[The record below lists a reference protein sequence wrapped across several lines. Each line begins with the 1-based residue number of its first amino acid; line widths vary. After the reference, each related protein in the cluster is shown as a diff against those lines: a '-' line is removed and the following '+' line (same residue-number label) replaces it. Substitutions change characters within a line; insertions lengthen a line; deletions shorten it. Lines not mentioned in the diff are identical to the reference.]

1 MKKFQVYGALMLLG
15 ASVMFTSCLKNEED
29 DIFDKS
35 ASERLEEAKAYY
47 SDILTD
53 KGGKW
58 QMEYYA
64 NGDEHGYVY
73 LMTFNK
79 NGQVTISG
87 ENAYIGYAD
96 SRTHNGDPKYGTAT
110 SLWEV
115 VTDNG
120 PVLSFNSYNKY
131 FHCFSS
137 PYDIPPY
144 GQNET
149 DESGEGHLGD
159 YEFDLMKYSN
169 DTLYI
174 EGKKR
179 EIKMIMTR
187 VDPNVDDKVYM
198 DYVTAMADSFF
209 HPKVPRV
216 FMNLPNGEKYVIED
230 GASQMPSMWKFH
242 SDSVVTITYHNGIIN
257 HDGFAL
263 MDPFD
268 ADGYTVQRFK
278 LQSDGSLVCV
288 ENPAITVDAG
298 PLNYAILFDYEHIMQ
313 WNFNLNAFTG
323 ELGTLY
329 NAMRAEVNKGTRRL
343 NTINMYYADK
353 KTYNGLVGGNSNED
367 YSHYVLVFNVIMRQ
381 GASINV
387 ILPVD
392 PVLEGTNDFTMHIGE
407 AKTTQGANLVNTI
420 PALAQFI
427 EALGSHKFHI
437 SAKNVLSP
445 TVLNVAYAG
454 DADSSMEL
462 VVK

>member
-1 MKKFQVYGALMLLG
+1 MKKFQIYGTLALVALSMSL
-15 ASVMFTSCLKNEED
+15 TSCFKNEED
-29 DIFDKS
+29 DIFDKN
-35 ASERLEEAKAYY
+35 AAERLEESKQYY
-47 SDILTD
+47 ADILTD

-79 NGQVTISG
+79 NGQVKIAG
-87 ENAYIGYAD
+87 ENEYIAYAD
-96 SRTHNGDPKYGTAT
+96 NYASGGQPKYGEAT
-110 SLWEV
+110 SLWEI

-131 FHCFSS
+131 FHIFSS

-144 GQNET
+144 GEGQP

-187 VDPNVDDKVYM
+187 VDASVDDRAYM

-209 HPKVPRV
+209 HAKVPRV
-216 FMNLPNGEKYVIED
+216 FMNLPNGEKYVIEN
-230 GASQMPSMWKFH
+230 GASQMPSIWKFH
-242 SDSVVTITYHNGIIN
+242 SDSVVTVTYHNGIIN
-257 HDGFAL
+257 HDGFSL
-263 MDPFD
+263 MNPYEF
-268 ADGYTVQRFK
+268 DGYTVQRFK
-278 LQSDGSLVCV
+278 LQSDGSLVCI

-313 WNFNLNAFTG
+313 WNFDLNSFTG
-323 ELGTLY
+323 ELATLY
-329 NAMRAEVNKGTRRL
+329 NAMKTQTNKGTRRL

-353 KTYNGLVGGNSNED
+353 EAFNKLVGGNSNVD
-367 YSHYVLVFNVIMRQ
+367 FGGYVLVFNVIMRQ
-381 GASINV
+381 GASINL
-387 ILPVD
+387 ILPVTPTLD
-392 PVLEGTNDFTMHIGE
+392 GTNDFTMAIGE
-407 AKTTQGANLVNTI
+407 AQTTQGANLLNSI
-420 PALAQFI
+420 PTMQEFVDALA
-427 EALGSHKFHI
+427 SHKFHL

-445 TVLNVAYAG
+445 TVLNMAYAT
-454 DADSSMEL
+454 DASSSVSL